1 MVADV
6 EGAVV
11 SRQQHPLSQAG
22 WTTGSPAPTA
32 VTVAEAARG
41 QPTYLMGKLNKNK
54 QKKR

>member
-41 QPTYLMGKLNKNK
+41 QPTYLNGKIK
-54 QKKR
+54 QE